1 MANDVGYEDFVK
13 LMEGPGASPKAPTA
27 TPAPAAQPS
36 STGSGYDDFTR
47 MLETPTGGPAPTA
60 QPVQE
65 EAQAPEFKKMD
76 RPDAA
81 PMTFS
86 EMGSQALQN
95 VGPSAKAFGES
106 LIQPF
111 LQPKETAQAIGQ
123 LGTGLY
129 GRGKEALGFEA
140 SPEQKEAGASVD
152 AVGQMLKQRY
162 GSKENAM
169 RTFAEDPVG
178 FFGDLSLA
186 LSGGGGLAARAP
198 GVIGQAG
205 KAVATAGRYTD
216 PLTLAAEVPK
226 AAAKATSTAINV
238 PAMIHSG
245 AAFSSL
251 QAAEKA
257 GVTKN
262 PVFWAHYTG
271 STPADDLVARV
282 RSGVSEAAQERS
294 QRYLS
299 GMSQT
304 DATRALPYNKVDDA
318 LARARDIAMPR
329 GAVFNM
335 ESDKIKLFQEL
346 TRKIDD
352 WKANPQNTH
361 TIADFDYL
369 KREIRDLGYP
379 KTFSGSPERRM
390 VDDIANSAKDTIVS
404 VDKKYA
410 DIMEEYAKASEK
422 IKDMAS
428 VISGRSS
435 DAKVSKLL
443 RTYKTGDRSNMLDEL
458 YKRDPDLVYAI
469 AGHDLGTWFP
479 GGLRGTLTQMGLAG
493 GSAALTSAAGAF
505 LHPVQLAHLAL
516 ISPRIAGGLSYGIG
530 RVGGFPARQLGKL
543 PAGTASGLEELGAI
557 QQLQEENPP
566 RQQNQ
571 GGRIPRASG
580 GRLNGGLTADDLIAA
595 AERAKKEHSKGT
607 EALLDEPDEHIT
619 RALEVAKRHL

>member
-1 MANDVGYEDFVK
+1 MANNAGYDDFVK
-13 LMEGPGASPKAPTA
+13 LLEGGGAPATAPTA

-47 MLETPTGGPAPTA
+47 MLETPTSNPAPTA
-60 QPVQE
+60 QPTQTEPQVSE
-65 EAQAPEFKKMD
+65 VRKLG
-76 RPDAA
+76 RPDAE
-81 PMTFS
+81 PMTFA

-95 VGPSAKAFGES
+95 VGPGFVETLKTTVE
-106 LIQPF
+106 PF
-111 LQPKETAQAIGQ
+111 LKPKETAQAIGE

-129 GRGKEALGFEA
+129 GRGKEALGFEV
-140 SPEQKEAGASVD
+140 SPEQKEAGATVD
-152 AVGQMLKQRY
+152 AMGQYFHQKY
-162 GSKENAM
+162 GTKENAM
-169 RTFAEDPVG
+169 RTFAENPWEIITDA
-178 FFGDLSLA
+178 SLL
-186 LSGGGGLAARAP
+186 LSGGGGLAARVP
-198 GVIGQAG
+198 GAIGTAG
-205 KAVATAGRYTD
+205 KAAAKVGRYTD
-216 PLTLAAEVPK
+216 PLTIAAEVPK
-226 AAAKATSTAINV
+226 AAAKVTSSAINI

-262 PVFWAHYTG
+262 PVFWAHYSG
-271 STPADDLVARV
+271 STPADDLVERV
-282 RSGVSEAAQERS
+282 RSGVTAAAQERS
-294 QRYLS
+294 QKYLA
-299 GMSQT
+299 GMKRS
-304 DATRALPYNKVDDA
+304 DATKILPYNQVDDA
-318 LARARDIAMPR
+318 LARAREIAMPEGR
-329 GAVFNM
+329 VFNV
-335 ESDKIKLFQEL
+335 ESKKIEVFRDLQNL
-346 TRKIDD
+346 INA
-352 WKANPQNTH
+352 WKVNPNNGH
-361 TIADFDYL
+361 TIKDFDYL
-369 KREIRDLGYP
+369 KREIRDFGYA
-379 KTFSGSPERRM
+379 KTEPRSPERVM
-390 VDDIANSAKDTIVS
+390 VDGIANSAKDTIVS
-404 VDKKYA
+404 VDRKYA

-428 VISGRSS
+428 LISGRSS

-505 LHPVQLAHLAL
+505 LHPAQVAHLAL

-580 GRLNGGLTADDLIAA
+580 GRTSGGLTADDLIAA

-607 EALLDEPDEHIT
+607 EALLNEPDEHIT

>member
-1 MANDVGYEDFVK
+1 MANDAGYEDFVK
-13 LMEGPGASPKAPTA
+13 LMEGPGAAPKAPTA
-27 TPAPAAQPS
+27 TPAPAAQQS
-36 STGSGYDDFTR
+36 STGSGYDNFTR
-47 MLETPTGGPAPTA
+47 MLEAPSGETAPAA
-60 QPVQE
+60 QPVQT
-65 EAQAPEFKKMD
+65 EAQTPEFRKLD
-76 RPDAA
+76 RPDAG
-81 PMTFS
+81 PMTFA

-106 LIQPF
+106 LVQPF

-123 LGTGLY
+123 LGSGLY

-140 SPEQKEAGASVD
+140 TPEQKAAGASVD
-152 AVGQMLKQRY
+152 AVGQMLQQRY

-216 PLTLAAEVPK
+216 PLTVAAEVPK
-226 AAAKATSTAINV
+226 AAAKATSTLFNI
-238 PAMIHSG
+238 PASIHSG

-262 PVFWAHYTG
+262 PVFWAHYSG
-271 STPADDLVARV
+271 SAPAEDLVTRI

-294 QRYLS
+294 QRYLA

-304 DATRALPYNKVDDA
+304 DATTALPYNKVDDA
-318 LARARDIAMPR
+318 LVRARDIAMPR
-329 GAVFNM
+329 NAVFNM
-335 ESDKIKLFQEL
+335 ESDKVKLFQEL
-346 TRKIDD
+346 SRKIDD

-369 KREIRDLGYP
+369 KREIRDLGYSKAP
-379 KTFSGSPERRM
+379 SGSPERRM
-390 VDDIANSAKDTIVS
+390 VDEVANAAKDTIVS

-410 DIMEEYAKASEK
+410 NIMEEYAKASEK

-428 VISGRSS
+428 LISGRSS
-435 DAKVSKLL
+435 DTKISKLL
-443 RTYKTGDRSNMLDEL
+443 RSYKTGDRSHLLDEL
-458 YKRDPDLVYAI
+458 YKRDPNLVYAI

-479 GGLRGTLTQMGLAG
+479 GGIRGTLTQMGLAG
-493 GSAALTSAAGAF
+493 GSALATTGLGTF
-505 LHPVQLAHLAL
+505 LHPMHAL
-516 ISPRIAGGLSYGIG
+516 HAFMISPRISGGISYGLG

-543 PAGTASGLEELGAI
+543 PAGTAPALEELGTL
-557 QQLQEENPP
+557 QQMQEEP
-566 RQQNQ
+566 RQQNR

-580 GRLNGGLTADDLIAA
+580 GRLNGGLTADQLIVA
-595 AERAKKEHSKGT
+595 AERAKKQHGKGT
-607 EALLDEPDEHIT
+607 ESLLDEPDEHIT
-619 RALEVAKRHL
+619 RALEIAKRHI